1 MAVCRRRAT
10 ARKNEFLESRQ
21 VLVKAIEVRFQ
32 AIDKIRGN
40 GTVPGNAQFTAEFEQ
55 VMLDFC
61 QALPNSSGNRGA
73 GQYYA
78 NGTVGL
84 IDSAVRFDAC
94 AVLRRAAAVAKTRRA
109 VVAGSCVN
117 LAESVSHGATIGSD
131 CDAVKKGAAR
141 AVSGCL
147 FRAAVA
153 AIVRSVN
160 QFDESKGSAH
170 LRVALA
176 AASKAAEISRSYYAG
191 NFTVTTKEDM
201 TPVTQADVEC
211 EQAIREIILEAFPE
225 HGFYGEET
233 GRTQEDA
240 DYLWLVDPIDGTKGF
255 VRQYPFFSTQIAL
268 MHHGEI
274 ILGVSSGTMM
284 DELAWAE
291 KGRGAWLNGQTL
303 RVSGIDDP
311 DRAAVSVGNLKSL
324 AGSPGWASL
333 GGIVERADRIRGYGD
348 FYHYHL
354 LAAGKIEA
362 VIESDVNILDIAAL
376 SVIVTEAGGVFTNLN
391 GEKPTL
397 EVRSVLA
404 ANPSLHAQ
412 YLERLRGYVP

>member
-1 MAVCRRRAT
+1 M
-10 ARKNEFLESRQ
+10 E
-21 VLVKAIEVRFQ
+21 
-32 AIDKIRGN
+32 
-40 GTVPGNAQFTAEFEQ
+40 
-55 VMLDFC
+55 
-61 QALPNSSGNRGA
+61 
-73 GQYYA
+73 
-78 NGTVGL
+78 
-84 IDSAVRFDAC
+84 
-94 AVLRRAAAVAKTRRA
+94 
-109 VVAGSCVN
+109 
-117 LAESVSHGATIGSD
+117 
-131 CDAVKKGAAR
+131 
-141 AVSGCL
+141 CL
-147 FRAAVA
+147 FRTAVA

-160 QFDESKGSAH
+160 QFDESKASAH

-291 KGRGAWLNGQTL
+291 KGRGAWLNGQAL

-376 SVIVTEAGGVFTNLN
+376 SVIVTEAGGEFTNLN
-391 GEKPTL
+391 GQKPTL
-397 EVRSVLA
+397 ELRSVLA

-412 YLERLRGYVP
+412 YLELLRGYVA